1 MKLKNIVISVT
12 VILVVIGGSLVYIGH
27 NSDTDQKENHTT
39 KKSDRSKS
47 SSSSST
53 KEAASESQSEN
64 NILISSGKDY
74 GIQLYHG
81 MPGAGALTAKT
92 TAMTKILNREA
103 VIDVVASTPN
113 MNRGKLVNIV
123 AAGDNWELEVSNN
136 NTQYKVKVMHAQDNK
151 GAVVVSTEG
160 ADTLF
165 YGFTIPESLYAPY
178 RQAEK
183 EKADAVH
190 DQLVGKK
197 YRISPSLYD
206 GENTDQAMNEQ
217 KAPQNLAHDGI
228 QDITFITD
236 SMVRVKRSG
245 SYRPDRD
252 VPYTMNATTL
262 SFDYQNIPYSL
273 INGTVSFDSW
283 TTNMDGHTVTWTITP
298 MN

>member
-1 MKLKNIVISVT
+1 MKLKNIVISVI
-12 VILVVIGGSLVYIGH
+12 VIISVIGGSLVYIGH
-27 NSDTDQKENHTT
+27 NNDTGKKENHTI

-53 KEAASESQSEN
+53 KEAAGESQSEN
-64 NILISSGKDY
+64 NILIPSGKDY
-74 GIQLYHG
+74 GTQLYHG
-81 MPGAGALTAKT
+81 MPGAGALTAKP
-92 TAMTKILNREA
+92 TAMTKMLNREA

-136 NTQYKVKVMHAQDNK
+136 NTQYKVKVMHDQDNK

-178 RQAEK
+178 KQA
-183 EKADAVH
+183 EKADAIH

-206 GENTDQAMNEQ
+206 GENTDQAMDEN

-236 SMVRVKRSG
+236 SMVRVERSG

-252 VPYTMNATTL
+252 VPYTLNANTL
-262 SFDYQNIPYSL
+262 SFDYQKIPYSL

-298 MN
+298 EK

>member
-12 VILVVIGGSLVYIGH
+12 VILTVIGGSLVYIGH

-39 KKSDRSKS
+39 KKNDRSKS

-64 NILISSGKDY
+64 NILIPSGKDY
-74 GIQLYHG
+74 AFHLGLGGGLNDKPIS
-81 MPGAGALTAKT
+81 
-92 TAMTKILNREA
+92 MTKIFNRKA
-103 VIDVVASTPN
+103 VIDVVASAPN

-136 NTQYKVKVMHAQDNK
+136 NTQYKIKVIHAQGNI
-151 GAVVVSTEG
+151 GALVISTEG
-160 ADTLF
+160 ADTLH
-165 YGFTIPESLYAPY
+165 YAFTIPESLYVPY

-252 VPYTMNATTL
+252 VPYALNATTL